1 MNLASYQLLQPAICA
16 AYLHRRAAFYL
27 LNKPKTFWRL
37 GLNEEPLAMIRSV
50 SFCYRRASV
59 TLLASWLYFMNEQF
73 SLNLDFQSFSCS
85 PDCNVF
91 NSACTDNSS
100 FRCSTSAYL
109 MQKWLDFRMSCVL
122 SPGHG
127 AQRCSPVTSFPRI
140 LFCASISQRTILLS
154 SLSSSHLTQ
163 DCRCPNDLLYK
174 VCGLTF
180 ASSER
185 IYQKELKRAWLRW
198 GSNSRT
204 GD

>member
-1 MNLASYQLLQPAICA
+1 MNIYAKTIRTLEILSDSNQYFTTIRTVSSSCRCASNYTSLIFD
-16 AYLHRRAAFYL
+16 FYHE
-27 LNKPKTFWRL
+27 KK
-37 GLNEEPLAMIRSV
+37 
-50 SFCYRRASV
+50 
-59 TLLASWLYFMNEQF
+59 F

-140 LFCASISQRTILLS
+140 LFLCINMSKNYSSIRFVKLS
-154 SLSSSHLTQ
+154 SNARLSM
-163 DCRCPNDLLYK
+163 P
-174 VCGLTF
+174 
-180 ASSER
+180 ER
-185 IYQKELKRAWLRW
+185 PTL
-198 GSNSRT
+198 
-204 GD
+204 

>member
-1 MNLASYQLLQPAICA
+1 
-16 AYLHRRAAFYL
+16 
-27 LNKPKTFWRL
+27 
-37 GLNEEPLAMIRSV
+37 MIRSV

-140 LFCASISQRTILLS
+140 LFLCINMSKNYSSIRFVKLS
-154 SLSSSHLTQ
+154 SNARLSMPERPTLQGMWTYLCVFRENLPKGTKKSVTEVRLELTH
-163 DCRCPNDLLYK
+163 RWLGINLLYP
-174 VCGLTF
+174 LSYS
-180 ASSER
+180 AS
-185 IYQKELKRAWLRW
+185 W
-198 GSNSRT
+198 GENI
-204 GD
+204 